1 MQKMFYSQ
9 KKAKNDPSMK
19 RLRQNTRIEIPS
31 EDEIRRHHQNKQ
43 QLGSLKEEEVGTAR
57 GGSNAADPST
67 SSVSA
72 GLQGLSIAKTRKG
85 ETESTSGNSRGGNLG
100 GVGIRGKG
108 IDPGSSQH
116 KVQESKFLMAKV
128 KDNVQY
134 IVIAKPECLQGT
146 SGTSATT
153 QDHIIRHLEKQQE
166 RDANN
171 RSRSLSGARGGTTAS
186 DLRSELIHTQTKSSQ
201 INSSTKNSLLDQV
214 QTFAADK
221 VIGKGSFGVVYKARN
236 LETKDVVAIKKVYQ
250 DRRFKNRELQ
260 IMRTIKHPNIVELKN
275 YYFSTS
281 SNKDIYLNMLLEYVP
296 DSLFQ
301 ASHGYLDKQS
311 EVPLSVVKLYMYQL
325 LRALAYIHSK
335 KICHRDI
342 KPQNVL
348 VNAVNG
354 DCKLCDFGSAKQ
366 LIPGEENIAY
376 ICSRYYRAPELVFG
390 ATIYTTAIDVW
401 SVGCVMGEMII
412 GHPLFAGET
421 GVDQLVEIIKILGTP
436 TKDQINL
443 MNPNYKE
450 MKFPQVKGSSL
461 HKCFKTKT
469 SPEAIDLLEKMLQ
482 YSPKDRITAA
492 EAMCHPFFE
501 DLVRR
506 TLDLPLSMALPDV
519 CNWLPGELD
528 TFPKDVRNTL
538 DSFRMRPT

>member
-1 MQKMFYSQ
+1 
-9 KKAKNDPSMK
+9 
-19 RLRQNTRIEIPS
+19 
-31 EDEIRRHHQNKQ
+31 
-43 QLGSLKEEEVGTAR
+43 
-57 GGSNAADPST
+57 
-67 SSVSA
+67 
-72 GLQGLSIAKTRKG
+72 
-85 ETESTSGNSRGGNLG
+85 
-100 GVGIRGKG
+100 
-108 IDPGSSQH
+108 
-116 KVQESKFLMAKV
+116 
-128 KDNVQY
+128 
-134 IVIAKPECLQGT
+134 
-146 SGTSATT
+146 
-153 QDHIIRHLEKQQE
+153 
-166 RDANN
+166 
-171 RSRSLSGARGGTTAS
+171 
-186 DLRSELIHTQTKSSQ
+186 
-201 INSSTKNSLLDQV
+201 
-214 QTFAADK
+214 
-221 VIGKGSFGVVYKARN
+221 
-236 LETKDVVAIKKVYQ
+236 VYQ

-469 SPEAIDLLEKMLQ
+469 SLEAIDLLEKMLQ